1 MVSLSGFKHHLKGP
15 ITSKRPTHSTLAQKL
30 LCDTSVY
37 PLSLLFHHSPS
48 TPTPR
53 ESNGIPC
60 GSTTPCSCFLLEMCA
75 RCSLPSKKHLHYMAS
90 FSSQFQLSF
99 HTTAVLWSPFTET
112 LNCIAVFW
120 SPPAKHALSKILT
133 SRTYY
138 QSSYWTANID
148 R

>member
-53 ESNGIPC
+53 ESNGISC

-75 RCSLPSKKHLHYMAS
+75 WCSLPSKKHLHSLQGFFFQPIPAQ
-90 FSSQFQLSF
+90 FSHHSCALKSF
-99 HTTAVLWSPFTET
+99 HGDSELHCCLLVSPSKACIVLDF
-112 LNCIAVFW
+112 NF
-120 SPPAKHALSKILT
+120 
-133 SRTYY
+133 
-138 QSSYWTANID
+138 
-148 R
+148 